1 MSQLIRNEKD
11 FWIGVV
17 YVAFG
22 SAAII
27 VSRNYGMGTALKMG
41 PSYFPTILGGFLI
54 VIGVISL
61 IRSFI
66 KPGSPFG
73 AFAFKGLLLITASII
88 LFGFIVRG
96 AGLVIALPVL
106 EIFACLGSGTNHIL
120 YSGIFERFGSAASD
134 TGIMV
139 WGIDRADVRG
149 CSICS
154 RELICD

>member
-73 AFAFKGLLLITASII
+73 AFAVKGLLLITASII

-96 AGLVIALPVL
+96 AGLVIALPLLVIISSCASIRFRWKYSLVL
-106 EIFACLGSGTNHIL
+106 AVGLTIFCILVFLKGLGVPLPILGSW
-120 YSGIFERFGSAASD
+120 FG
-134 TGIMV
+134 G
-139 WGIDRADVRG
+139 
-149 CSICS
+149 
-154 RELICD
+154 

>member
-66 KPGSPFG
+66 KPGRPFG
-73 AFAFKGLLLITASII
+73 AFAFKGLLLITVSII

-96 AGLVIALPVL
+96 AGLVIALPLLVIISSCASIRFRWKYSLVL
-106 EIFACLGSGTNHIL
+106 AVGLTIFCILVFLKGLGVPLPIL
-120 YSGIFERFGSAASD
+120 GAWFG
-134 TGIMV
+134 G
-139 WGIDRADVRG
+139 
-149 CSICS
+149 
-154 RELICD
+154 

>member
-11 FWIGVV
+11 FWIGVI

-27 VSRNYGMGTALKMG
+27 ISRNYGMGTALKMG
-41 PSYFPTILGGFLI
+41 PSYFPTILGCLLI

-73 AFAFKGLLLITASII
+73 TFAFKGLLLITASII

-106 EIFACLGSGTNHIL
+106 VIISSCASIRFRWKYSIVLAAGLTIFCILVFLKALGVPLPILGSW
-120 YSGIFERFGSAASD
+120 FG
-134 TGIMV
+134 G
-139 WGIDRADVRG
+139 
-149 CSICS
+149 
-154 RELICD
+154 

>member
-11 FWIGVV
+11 LWTGVV

-22 SAAII
+22 SAAI
-27 VSRNYGMGTALKMG
+27 VLSRNYAMGTALKMG
-41 PSYFPTILGGFLI
+41 PSYFPTILGSLLI
-54 VIGVISL
+54 LIGVISL

-73 AFAFKGLLLITASII
+73 VFALKGLILIIASII

-106 EIFACLGSGTNHIL
+106 VIISSYASIRFRWKYSLVLAAGLTIFCILVFLKGLGVPLPILGSW
-120 YSGIFERFGSAASD
+120 FG
-134 TGIMV
+134 G
-139 WGIDRADVRG
+139 
-149 CSICS
+149 
-154 RELICD
+154 

>member
-17 YVAFG
+17 YAAFG

-27 VSRNYGMGTALKMG
+27 ISRNYGMGTALKMG
-41 PSYFPTILGGFLI
+41 PSYFPTILGSLLI

-66 KPGSPFG
+66 KPGRPFG
-73 AFAFKGLLLITASII
+73 AFAFKGLLLITSSII
-88 LFGFIVRG
+88 LFGFIIRG

-106 EIFACLGSGTNHIL
+106 VIISSCASIRFHWKYSLVLAAGLTIFCILVFLKGLGVPLPILGSW
-120 YSGIFERFGSAASD
+120 FG
-134 TGIMV
+134 G
-139 WGIDRADVRG
+139 
-149 CSICS
+149 
-154 RELICD
+154 

>member
-11 FWIGVV
+11 FWIGVI

-27 VSRNYGMGTALKMG
+27 ISRNYGMGTALKMG
-41 PSYFPTILGGFLI
+41 PSYFPTILGCLLI
-54 VIGVISL
+54 VIGVFSL

-73 AFAFKGLLLITASII
+73 TFAFKGLLLITASII

-106 EIFACLGSGTNHIL
+106 VIISSCASIRFRWKYSIVLAAGLTIFCILVFLKALGVPLPILGSW
-120 YSGIFERFGSAASD
+120 FG
-134 TGIMV
+134 G
-139 WGIDRADVRG
+139 
-149 CSICS
+149 
-154 RELICD
+154 

>member
-1 MSQLIRNEKD
+1 MSQLIRNGKD

-41 PSYFPTILGGFLI
+41 PSYFPTILGGLLI
-54 VIGVISL
+54 VIGAISL

-66 KPGSPFG
+66 KPGTPFG
-73 AFAFKGLLLITASII
+73 TFAFKGLLLITVSII

-96 AGLVIALPVL
+96 AGLVIALPLLVIISSCASMRFRWKYSLVL
-106 EIFACLGSGTNHIL
+106 AAGLTIFCILVFLKGLGVPLPILGSW
-120 YSGIFERFGSAASD
+120 FG
-134 TGIMV
+134 G
-139 WGIDRADVRG
+139 
-149 CSICS
+149 
-154 RELICD
+154 